1 MVNTTILHYLHHRST
16 GRSPAFTKMDTL
28 KFSAEQSEKFT
39 FPVGCPVWYFPN
51 AKSPAKTEE
60 GRNQYSIM
68 PGTIESVTF
77 ANQLSCGEKWQDCWW
92 GAISEKELSYAF
104 QCPVIISPEGEGEP
118 IEGVVL
124 QSRIGALSF

>member
-16 GRSPAFTKMDTL
+16 GRSPAFAKMDKL
-28 KFSAEQSEKFT
+28 KFSAV
-39 FPVGCPVWYFPN
+39 PVGCPVWYFPN

-68 PGTIESVTF
+68 PGTIESVTMDLRSMQI
-77 ANQLSCGEKWQDCWW
+77 NYHVEKNGKIVGG